1 MRLILLLLALL
12 VAGCD
17 KQKPET
23 PQAEPAAAPV
33 AGEIEKG
40 VDRSRAGEPAPSTP
54 FRDPDG
60 GDISLAEFKG
70 VPTLVNLWATWCAPC
85 VKELPTLDKLAES
98 HAIDG
103 QLGIIAVSQD
113 SKPQAEVKAFLN
125 KLGIK
130 HVGAFHD
137 DKMALSGALG
147 VQVMPTTIL
156 YGSDGKEIWR
166 YIGDLDW
173 TGAEAGKLLS
183 EAK

>member
-1 MRLILLLLALL
+1 MRLILLLLALT

-17 KQKPET
+17 RQKPET
-23 PQAEPAAAPV
+23 PQAEEAAAPV
-33 AGEIEKG
+33 AGEVEKG
-40 VDRSRAGEPAPSTP
+40 VDSRRKGEPAPVTT
-54 FRDPDG
+54 FHDPDG
-60 GDISLAEFKG
+60 SDISIADFKG

-85 VKELPTLDKLAES
+85 VKELPTLDKLADS

-113 SKPQAEVKAFLN
+113 SVEQAEVKAFLA
-125 KLGIK
+125 KLGVQ
-130 HVGAFHD
+130 HVGAYHD

-147 VQVMPTTIL
+147 VQVMHSTIL

-173 TGAEAGKLLS
+173 TSAEAEKLLS